1 MDLVPSQ
8 NQLDLVDNS
17 FSFVI
22 VPDALQP
29 GADS

>member
-1 MDLVPSQ
+1 MDLALSQ
-8 NQLDLVDNS
+8 NQFDLVYNS

-22 VPDALQP
+22 VPDAPQP